1 MNSTFER
8 SNTRPSMAD
17 MKAMQQTALSHNI
30 DKAGNIQKAVTLTE
44 ENWTGLTNA
53 VELTG
58 QSVLQLQESV
68 EHLLTDEQMDA
79 KLKAQV
85 QALMAQHRRAISE
98 MQLEVQKLT
107 ESSTERW
114 KQMENS
120 AERTLNRMQRDQEVA
135 LKEFGKQVGRA
146 SEEYSTELSR
156 ASDSV
161 KRFASRIQLQM
172 YLPTIILVLWELV
185 RHLFLL
191 D

>member
-68 EHLLTDEQMDA
+68 EDLLTDEEMDA

-85 QALMAQHRRAISE
+85 QALMAQHRTAISE

-107 ESSTERW
+107 ESSTERS